1 MKHSTTRKALVAAT
15 AVLSLAA
22 FTACSSSGGD
32 AGGGSDDDTLRI
44 GYSVHTLAN
53 PFFAGALQGLEEGA
67 EEYGYELTVANADS
81 VLDKQVS
88 DISSMISQ
96 GIDYLFL
103 TPLDGTAITPSI
115 EAAQAAGIKV
125 IVLADAVPA
134 PVEGTLVSTPDE
146 VGRQAGDAVVSYL
159 TDKYGEPSG
168 TVVEVTGVTGITAA
182 SGRTEGFM
190 EILDEYPDIEV
201 VAQQDGRFMS
211 EPSYEVM
218 STILQAQP
226 EIDAIFAANDA
237 SAAGVIAAL
246 KEAGRLQPIG
256 DPEHIFIVGSD
267 GSPPGIDAIR
277 SGELDTTV
285 SLNPLEMGR
294 MAMDIVNQLEAGE
307 SPETEIALPVFMITP
322 ENIDSPEA
330 AEFGIWAEQLDD

>member
-1 MKHSTTRKALVAAT
+1 MNVSLLWRTGVAA
-15 AVLSLAA
+15 AGILIAGASLVG
-22 FTACSSSGGD
+22 CSSSGS
-32 AGGGSDDDTLRI
+32 SDDDTVRI

-67 EEYGYELTVANADS
+67 DEYGYELSVANADS
-81 VLDKQVS
+81 ALDKQVS

-115 EAAQAAGIKV
+115 EAAQDAGVSV

-146 VGRQAGDAVVSYL
+146 VGRQAGQAVVDYL
-159 TDKYGEPSG
+159 TEKFGEPRG
-168 TVVEVTGVTGITAA
+168 NVVEVTGVTGITAA
-182 SGRTEGFM
+182 SGRTEGFA
-190 EILDEYPDIEV
+190 EVLDEHPDITL

-218 STILQAQP
+218 SSILQAQP
-226 EIDAIFAANDA
+226 EIDAVFAANDA
-237 SAAGVIAAL
+237 SAAGVIAAM
-246 KEAGRLQPIG
+246 KEAGRLLPIG
-256 DPEHIFIVGSD
+256 DPDHVYIVGSD
-267 GSPPGIDAIR
+267 GSPPGIAAIR
-277 SGELDTTV
+277 AGDLDATV

-294 MAMDIVNQLEAGE
+294 MAMDLVSQLEAGE
-307 SPETEIALPVFMITP
+307 TPDTDLALPVFMLTP
-322 ENIDSPEA
+322 ANIDSPEA
-330 AEFGIWAEQLDD
+330 AEYGIWADEVEG